1 MLAHLEKKRFVLQFW
16 KGTGLTKQDK
26 KKNTDR
32 EVLSMEEFLAFF
44 WGIQHFHEN

>member
-16 KGTGLTKQDK
+16 KGTGLTKQE